1 MRILYLTQWFAPEP
15 MLIKGTDF
23 VRKLESAGHR
33 VHVATGFPNYPGGK
47 IYPGFRIRPW
57 QHDTIEGVS
66 ITRLPLYPSHD
77 GSAVGRALNYLS
89 FFISALIY
97 GVIRGRNFDLVY
109 VYHPPIT
116 VGLAAALFAPLYG
129 KPFVIEIQD
138 LWPDTVVASG
148 MRGTG
153 RIARVLG
160 ALCDF
165 VYRRATRVIA
175 QSYGMKARLQERG
188 VPAGKLAVV
197 RNWAETASTPLS
209 EVRARDASA
218 PLRLLYA
225 GNLGRVQRLDL
236 VIRAIALARSRGVA
250 VELSMIGGGIE
261 TERLKALADE
271 AGDGAVHFLERV
283 SVGELARRIAEFD
296 VLLLHL
302 AADPL
307 FTITIPSKTQFY
319 LSTGMPIVAGID
331 GEAAQILADSGA
343 ALVVPAEDVEGLT
356 NAFAT
361 LAALSPTALAE
372 MGARGRAFYDAEL
385 SVDRGMEA
393 TLAVIAAAGGGL
405 RG

>member
-1 MRILYLTQWFAPEP
+1 MRILYLTQWFSPEP
-15 MLIKGTDF
+15 MLIKGTEF
-23 VRKLESAGHR
+23 VRALEAAGHE
-33 VHVATGFPNYPGGK
+33 VHVVTGFPNYPGGK
-47 IYPGFRIRPW
+47 IYPGYRVRPW
-57 QHDTIEGVS
+57 QHDTIDGVS
-66 ITRLPLYPSHD
+66 VMRLPLYPSHD

-89 FFISALIY
+89 FFMSALIY
-97 GVIRGRNFDLVY
+97 GLVRGRNFDLVY

-116 VGLAAALFAPLYG
+116 VGLAAALFAPLYR

-160 ALCDF
+160 VLCDF
-165 VYRRATRVIA
+165 VYRRATRIIA
-175 QSYGMKARLQERG
+175 QSYGMRARLQERG
-188 VPAGKLAVV
+188 VPAQKLAVV
-197 RNWAETASTPLS
+197 RNWAETASATVSAARP
-209 EVRARDASA
+209 RDAGV

-236 VIRAIALARSRGVA
+236 VIRAIALARARGVD
-250 VELSMIGGGIE
+250 VEFSMIGGGIE

-283 SVGELARRIAEFD
+283 SIGELARRIADFD

-331 GEAAQILADSGA
+331 GEAAQILTDSGA
-343 ALVVPAEDVEGLT
+343 AVVVPAEDVERLAS
-356 NAFAT
+356 AFAI
-361 LAALSPTALAE
+361 LAALPPTALAE
-372 MGARGRAFYDAEL
+372 MGTKGRAFYDAEL